1 MSGFFFSLF
10 EDNESLE
17 GATIGIN
24 NFPFEFKGN
33 NTIIRNEGPGIIV
46 YIYIMII
53 IIIYLLIAGDW
64 CTSDNEW

>member
-33 NTIIRNEGPGIIV
+33 NTIIRNKGPGIIV
-46 YIYIMII
+46 YIMII
-53 IIIYLLIAGDW
+53 IIIYLLIAGYW
-64 CTSDNEW
+64 CISDNEW